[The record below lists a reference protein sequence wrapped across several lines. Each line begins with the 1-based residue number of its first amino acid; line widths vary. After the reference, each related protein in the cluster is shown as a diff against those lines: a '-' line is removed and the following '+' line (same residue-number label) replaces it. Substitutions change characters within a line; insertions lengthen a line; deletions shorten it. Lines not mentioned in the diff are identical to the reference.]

1 VLILAHAFSV
11 SFKCPKPK
19 GFYFSHFLFSSIIVN
34 SLISITSSS
43 FLDSSFFLYFLV
55 IFFIKLR
62 AMEQHQRTTRRSVSS
77 EDNDSVMILDAID
90 LNPPPLYH
98 TLTRNPSRNFTRN
111 PSTTTPYVD
120 GHYIFHVINENHTS
134 RRSTVG
140 HVYHNLPRVE
150 IEEGMKCEALMCSI
164 CLAELSV
171 GSKAIRLLCLH
182 IYHDECIMKWLDRSN
197 TCPMCRQS
205 VSHVSS

>member
-1 VLILAHAFSV
+1 
-11 SFKCPKPK
+11 
-19 GFYFSHFLFSSIIVN
+19 
-34 SLISITSSS
+34 
-43 FLDSSFFLYFLV
+43 
-55 IFFIKLR
+55 
-62 AMEQHQRTTRRSVSS
+62 MEQHQRRTRRSVFI

-98 TLTRNPSRNFTRN
+98 TLTRNPSRRFTRN
-111 PSTTTPYVD
+111 LIRSTTTTPYID
-120 GHYIFHVINENHTS
+120 GHYIFHVINHINENHTS
-134 RRSTVG
+134 RRSGVR

-164 CLAELSV
+164 CLVELSV
-171 GSKAIRLLCLH
+171 GSKAIRLPCSH

-205 VSHVSS
+205 VSHTSS